1 MADNMPPPFWARPRF
16 VFSAILAYLAA
27 HFAVRL
33 AMGPGLSVDDAEQ
46 ALFAQHYAWAYRYRA
61 PPLFTWWLTTLSQV
75 MPVGALALALL
86 RYTLLGVLYGFLYLT
101 ARRLVT
107 DARLSALSVY
117 SFAIIGTFAEGVH
130 QNLTHS
136 TTLAALV
143 AVTWYVFVRL
153 AANPALSWY
162 LALGV
167 MFGLGILAKWNFVIF
182 AVALPLACLLR
193 GESRS
198 LVWTWKTITAG
209 MIAALIVLPTFVAT
223 LQMGPP
229 PGEDVQSVFDAA
241 AGPGLAAIA
250 DGTLKLVDTTI
261 TYALPLLPIVIIVFA
276 APLWRSLH
284 GTWAGAR
291 TPRSDGKAPPAATYH
306 PDAMLVGA
314 TIAIGLALLWGF
326 VLVLG
331 ATEFKVRYVYPVLLI
346 LPVWLFMVIA
356 AGRPSPRA
364 LSLFAIIL
372 AAATLFV
379 VGKRVGTITGA
390 VDCDLC
396 MEMQPY
402 PALAAQLRQAGYGG
416 SGTILSSGTI
426 AGNLRAAFPQARIID
441 PSYWRTRWPAVP
453 GPESAEQAACL
464 LVWQANPDSPT
475 APAAGFVGYLADHLN
490 GDPDAA
496 HQSGVVSAAFL
507 PPAEGTLHLRYRLY
521 AEPNGHC
528 R

>member
-1 MADNMPPPFWARPRF
+1 MADDMLPPFWARPRF
-16 VFSAILAYLAA
+16 VLSAILAYLAA
-27 HFAVRL
+27 HFAIRL
-33 AMGPGLSVDDAEQ
+33 AMGPGLGVDDAEQ

-86 RYTLLGVLYGFLYLT
+86 RYTLLGILYGFIYLT
-101 ARRLVT
+101 ARRLLT
-107 DARLSALSVY
+107 DARLAALSVY
-117 SFAIIGTFAEGVH
+117 SFAAIGTFAEGVH

-136 TTLAALV
+136 TTLAALI
-143 AVTWYVFVRL
+143 AITWYIFVRL
-153 AANPALSWY
+153 AANPALKWY

-167 MFGLGILAKWNFVIF
+167 AFGLGVLAKWNFVIF
-182 AVALPLACLLR
+182 AAALPLACLLR
-193 GESRS
+193 GNSRG
-198 LVWTWKTITAG
+198 LVWTWKTIAAG

-250 DGTLKLVDTTI
+250 EGTLKLVETTI
-261 TYALPLLPIVIIVFA
+261 TYALPLLPIVLIVFA

-284 GTWAGAR
+284 GYWAAAP
-291 TPRSDGKAPPAATYH
+291 TQSDSATTSAAIYR

-346 LPVWLFMVIA
+346 LPVWLVMVIA
-356 AGRPSPRA
+356 PGRPSHRA
-364 LSLFAIIL
+364 VSLFAIIL

-379 VGKRVGTITGA
+379 IGKRVGTITGA

-402 PALAAQLRQAGYGG
+402 PELAAQLRQAGYNGG
-416 SGTILSSGTI
+416 GTILATDTI
-426 AGNLRAAFPQARIID
+426 AGNLRGVFPQARIID
-441 PSYWRTRWPAVP
+441 PNYRRTRWPPAA
-453 GPESAEQAACL
+453 GPESVEQAACL
-464 LVWQANPDSPT
+464 FVWQANPES
-475 APAAGFVGYLADHLN
+475 PAAPPEGFTSYLADRLA
-490 GDPDAA
+490 GAPDAA
-496 HQSGVVSAAFL
+496 HESGIVSAARL
-507 PPAEGTLHLRYRLY
+507 PPADGTLHLRYRHY
-521 AEPNGHC
+521 AEPNGDC